1 MDERL
6 RAYRLLIAE
15 VFELAGVSRAT
26 SERIAR
32 SSGQTAARW
41 QVMSVLSEA
50 VLNVPAIARR
60 LGLTRQS
67 VQRVVNDL
75 TDAGLV
81 SSKPNPDHE
90 RSSLVTLT
98 KRGRRVMD
106 ELFERSEASR
116 TALLDRSGLSAD
128 DLHDAR
134 RVLRRLL
141 TSFDQSSHSDAG
153 T

>member
-6 RAYRLLIAE
+6 GAYRLLIAD
-15 VFELAGVSRAT
+15 VFELAGASRTT

-41 QVMSVLSEA
+41 HVMSVLSED

-75 TDAGLV
+75 TDVGLV
-81 SSKPNPDHE
+81 SLEPNPDHE

-98 KRGRRVMD
+98 EEGGRVME
-106 ELFERSEASR
+106 ELFHRSEASR

-128 DLHDAR
+128 ELHDAR
-134 RVLRRLL
+134 RVLRGLL
-141 TSFDQSSHSDAG
+141 TSFDQSTPSEEV